1 MHLWPGCG
9 SGYDLRVNTAV
20 GHGESDGAS
29 RITPVKATV
38 ATGDSPDSP
47 IDLPSY
53 EYDYDCGPSA
63 GSSIAWATWGL
74 FVGLGILLVGVG
86 LFATVVG
93 VRGQTNG
100 YSDWEIG
107 AIGAAYYGG
116 FLAGSKLTVGAL
128 VKVGHIRVYSAWA
141 SVLAATMIMVGLT
154 DQPVTWIG
162 MRFVSGLC
170 IAGLYVVAESW
181 LNQLA
186 SNDNRGRLLAVYMV
200 VTSGAYGVGQV
211 LVGQFG
217 RTTVSAFAIA
227 ALLTSLAVV
236 PVALSEDA
244 APPSVERSISLPLR
258 QLARQVPTGL
268 GTCLLVGITHGALVG
283 MGVVYATRLGLTAGE
298 AGRFVAATAVG
309 GVLSQWPL
317 SAASDDLDRRF
328 VGLVAAVHAV
338 GASVF
343 LLIAGPEGWPGLLAM
358 ALLGAAS
365 FPLYSIASAYTNDWV
380 EPIHANSAA
389 SQLVMTYG
397 AGALLGPPL
406 VSLLTI
412 IIGDDG
418 FPWTMVAM
426 HVAIILFLVYRLLAW
441 RSPLTKRPWNEAS
454 LAARAFFIPANV
466 VWMGN
471 RIGRSSRRR
480 LARTRNRSS
489 VKE

>member
-1 MHLWPGCG
+1 MAAARNHRNPALTCTGDR
-9 SGYDLRVNTAV
+9 YDRPVSAPLR
-20 GHGESDGAS
+20 HGESERLRATDAVAS
-29 RITPVKATV
+29 VDAAVEIPT
-38 ATGDSPDSP
+38 
-47 IDLPSY
+47 L
-53 EYDYDCGPSA
+53 DYDCGPSV
-63 GSSIAWATWGL
+63 GSSLAWATGGL
-74 FVGLGILLVGVG
+74 FAGLGILLVGVG

-93 VRGQTNG
+93 VQAQTNG
-100 YSDWEIG
+100 YADWEIG

-116 FLAGSKLTVGAL
+116 FLAGSKLTL
-128 VKVGHIRVYSAWA
+128 VVLSKVGHIRVYSAWA
-141 SVLAATMIMVGLT
+141 SMLAATMIVVGLSA
-154 DQPVTWIG
+154 QPATWIG
-162 MRFVSGLC
+162 MRFLSGLC
-170 IAGLYVVAESW
+170 IAGLYIVAESW

-200 VTSGAYGVGQV
+200 VTTGAYGIGQI

-217 RTTVSAFAIA
+217 QTAVTSFAVA
-227 ALLTSLAVV
+227 AILTSLAVV

-244 APPSVERSISLPLR
+244 APPPHERSASLPLR
-258 QLARQVPTGL
+258 DLARQVPTGL
-268 GTCLLVGITHGALVG
+268 GTCLLVGVTHGALIG
-283 MGVVYATRLGLTAGE
+283 MGVVYATRVGLTAGQ

-328 VGLVAAVHAV
+328 VGVVAAVHAV

-343 LLIAGPEGWPGLLAM
+343 LLIAGPQGWSGLLAM

-380 EPIHANSAA
+380 DPEHANGAA

-406 VSLLTI
+406 VSLLTS

-418 FPWTMVAM
+418 YPWTLIAM
-426 HVAIILFLVYRLLAW
+426 HIAIIMFLVYRLLAW
-441 RSPLTKRPWNEAS
+441 RAPISKRPWNEAS

-480 LARTRNRSS
+480 LARKR
-489 VKE
+489 E